1 MKTSL
6 IILNC
11 LFIGVFLFVTSC
23 EVKSDESIKE
33 KKPEQL
39 EQAQKE
45 KRRRKDILRIV
56 ECEEDSK
63 EE

>member
-1 MKTSL
+1 
-6 IILNC
+6 
-11 LFIGVFLFVTSC
+11 VFLFVTSY

-56 ECEEDSK
+56 ECEKDLK

>member
-1 MKTSL
+1 
-6 IILNC
+6 
-11 LFIGVFLFVTSC
+11 
-23 EVKSDESIKE
+23 VKSDESIKE

-45 KRRRKDILRIV
+45 KRGRKDILRIV
-56 ECEEDSK
+56 ECEEDLK